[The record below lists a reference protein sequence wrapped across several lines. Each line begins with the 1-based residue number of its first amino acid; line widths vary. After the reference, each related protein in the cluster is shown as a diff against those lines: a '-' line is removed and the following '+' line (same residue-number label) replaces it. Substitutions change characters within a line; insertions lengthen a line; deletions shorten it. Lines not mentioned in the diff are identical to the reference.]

1 MRLWAFVLATVSF
14 AGCATT
20 QAGGAATPTR
30 VAEDYYPLA
39 VGNRWTY
46 EAEMLGQ
53 KSTQTIEI
61 VAQEGPFFV
70 DNTGQK
76 LTVDAYGLRDEKRY
90 LLQEPITQDH
100 AWKNTVSVSATERYR
115 IDSVGA
121 TCETPAGTF
130 DDCVIVTST
139 LRRDENTQLANEITF
154 ARGVGIVRI
163 AVDLIRS
170 GTRTPQHRIALV
182 GYQLEGRAQ

>member
-1 MRLWAFVLATVSF
+1 MRLMAIVLAAVSF

-20 QAGGAATPTR
+20 QSGAQAAPTR
-30 VAEDYYPLA
+30 EAEAYYPLA
-39 VGNRWTY
+39 VGNKWTY

-76 LTVDAYGLRDEKRY
+76 LTVDAYGLRDDRRY
-90 LLQEPITQDH
+90 LLQEPISQDH

-121 TCETPAGTF
+121 TCDAPAGTF
-130 DDCVIVTST
+130 QDCVIVTST
-139 LRRDENTQLANEITF
+139 LRRDKDTQLANEITF

-163 AVDLIRS
+163 AVDLIRN

-182 GYQLEGRAQ
+182 SYQLEGGAQ